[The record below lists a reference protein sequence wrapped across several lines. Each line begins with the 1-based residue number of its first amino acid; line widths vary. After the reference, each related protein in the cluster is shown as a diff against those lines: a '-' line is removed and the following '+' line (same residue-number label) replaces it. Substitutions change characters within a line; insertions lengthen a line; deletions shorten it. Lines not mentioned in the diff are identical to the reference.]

1 MKNGFRVYDS
11 DTHVTLALALMKNA
25 QTNEAVAEL
34 NRALQLTPD
43 KVSALNSLA
52 WLLATAADDSVRD
65 GKRAVQLGERAN
77 ALAGNDNPAILH
89 TLAAAYAE
97 AGRFDEALQTARRA
111 MKLASRADNNA
122 VYNAIRDELPLYELG
137 LPYHQRK

>member
-1 MKNGFRVYDS
+1 MKNGEAVD
-11 DTHVTLALALMKNA
+11 
-25 QTNEAVAEL
+25 AVAEL
-34 NRALQLTPD
+34 NRALQLAPD

-65 GKRAVQLGERAN
+65 AKRAVQLAERAN
-77 ALAGNDNPAILH
+77 TLAGNNNAAILH

-111 MKLASRADNNA
+111 MKLASRTNNNA

-137 LPYHQRK
+137 LPYHQSKQEP

>member
-1 MKNGFRVYDS
+1 MRNTIRI
-11 DTHVTLALALMKNA
+11 
-25 QTNEAVAEL
+25 
-34 NRALQLTPD
+34 
-43 KVSALNSLA
+43 VSAFGLSL
-52 WLLATAADDSVRD
+52 LVSVTASAQGAFQNPPELVHKKGHLKAVIQLSD
-65 GKRAVQLGERAN
+65 GKRAVQLAEQAN
-77 ALAGNDNPAILH
+77 ALASNNNAAILH

-137 LPYHQRK
+137 LPYHENKPPP